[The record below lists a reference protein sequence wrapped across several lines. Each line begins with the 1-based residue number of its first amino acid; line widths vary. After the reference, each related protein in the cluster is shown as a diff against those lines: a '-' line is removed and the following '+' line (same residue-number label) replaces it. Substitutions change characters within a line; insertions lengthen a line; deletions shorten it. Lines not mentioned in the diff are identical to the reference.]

1 MEAHM
6 RDGFALP
13 LRQRDAAVLTR
24 PPNVTDRWL
33 GRQLQATL
41 EPVRIRLRLWDA
53 SSPWSR
59 ETPVGEIVV
68 RDRWALLGL
77 ILNPDWSF
85 GEMYMQGR
93 VLVTGDL
100 SQVVESLSRLSHPGP
115 PSLWERL
122 QLSLTPPNHLLRAR
136 RNIHYHYD
144 LGNDF
149 YKLWLDSDLV
159 YTCACYPSA
168 DSTLEEAQRAKLDMV
183 CRKLRLQPGEQVVEA
198 GCGWGALAL
207 HMAKH
212 YGVTVKA
219 FNISR
224 DQLAYARQ
232 RAADENLSSRVAFI
246 EDDYRNITGR
256 YDAFVSVGMLEHV
269 GRSRF
274 GALAAVM
281 RDSLKP
287 DTGRGLLHFIG
298 RDQPRPLNA
307 WIRRRIFPG
316 GYPPA
321 LGEVISDVLQPA
333 NLSVLDVENLRLHYA
348 RTLTDWRRRFEQ
360 AESTVR
366 DRFGDAFFR
375 AWHVYLAGS
384 EAAFTTGWMQLY
396 QIVFAPAA
404 GTTVYHLRPSHP
416 CAPAMY

>member
-1 MEAHM
+1 M

-13 LRQRDAAVLTR
+13 LRQRDSAVLVR
-24 PPNVTDRWL
+24 PPNVSDRWL

-59 ETPVGEIVV
+59 GTPVGEILV

-115 PSLWERL
+115 PSIWERL
-122 QLSLTPPNHLLRAR
+122 QLALTPPNYLLRAR
-136 RNIHYHYD
+136 RNIHHHYD

-149 YKLWLDSDLV
+149 YKLWLDSELV

-212 YGVTVKA
+212 YGVTVRA

-232 RAADENLSSRVAFI
+232 RAAEENLSSRVAFI

-256 YDAFVSVGMLEHV
+256 CDAFVSVGMLEHV
-269 GRSRF
+269 GRRRF

-321 LGEVISDVLQPA
+321 LGEVIADVLQPA